1 MREALY
7 DEGEARLLEQLET
20 SARVDAARF
29 AEDADRLVELAVLS
43 RRLFGADG
51 VERYL
56 SMDVAGTLRVGQQA
70 AARRLS
76 EAERLH
82 TALPRTLARLRTGRL
97 LVPQASVLLHETGAC
112 SDAVAADA
120 ERRVLAGLDDEALK
134 GLVGLKLVRRVK
146 RAVLE
151 AEAALEPALTA
162 ERESEAR
169 RGRRVQVR
177 PEPDGMGSLW
187 ALLPAEQLRTFA
199 LGFDELDRRQAQA
212 DRAAGLDRTA
222 DQRRADTLALLPALA
237 LHALDGTVPSADGSH
252 PAVVVQVHVP
262 MATALGLSDAPGHL
276 EGYGPVSAGSVRLM
290 LPSARLRR
298 VVVDELTGEP
308 VHVEARTRRV
318 STSPAAARGR
328 NGSTAETAA
337 EAASTGTAA
346 GSPEAAGTAAGPAA
360 RTGPLADGALRR
372 SLLAM
377 LDSGPLLVQDVA
389 EPQYEPSAGLARLVR
404 VRDAHCTGV
413 GCDRESAACDLDHGV
428 PWPLG
433 PTSAANLA
441 TVSRRCHGAKTIS
454 WGLQRHRDG
463 SSTWTSPTSR
473 RYTTPPPWSAPPDVD
488 GYRPEVLPED
498 QPSRWGAT
506 SWGAKGWGTPPRQDD
521 PEDVGLTAC
530 LDEAVADSRPPLP
543 LPLAVR
549 PEPVPPPF

>member
-7 DEGEARLLEQLET
+7 DEGEARLLEQLEA
-20 SARVDAARF
+20 SARVDAVRF
-29 AEDADRLVELAVLS
+29 AEDADQLLELAVLS

-97 LVPQASVLLHETGAC
+97 LVPQARVLLHETGSC

-212 DRAAGLDRTA
+212 DRAAGVERTA

-308 VHVEARTRRV
+308 VHVDAKTRRV
-318 STSPAAARGR
+318 SASPADARPSSRGTS
-328 NGSTAETAA
+328 GSTGETAPAGPAA
-337 EAASTGTAA
+337 EAAAA
-346 GSPEAAGTAAGPAA
+346 GSAACDPARAGTAASGTAVGPAAGTAA
-360 RTGPLADGALRR
+360 RTGPLPDGPLRR
-372 SLLAM
+372 ALLEM
-377 LDSGPLLVQDVA
+377 LDGGPLLVQDVA

-413 GCDRESAACDLDHGV
+413 GCDRESCACDLDHRV

-433 PTSAANLA
+433 ATTAANLA
-441 TVSRRCHGAKTIS
+441 TVSRRCHGAKTVS

-463 SSTWTSPTSR
+463 SSTWTSPTGR
-473 RYTTPPPWSAPPDVD
+473 RYSTPPPWSAPPDVD

-498 QPSRWGAT
+498 RPSRWGAT
-506 SWGAKGWGTPPRQDD
+506 GWGATGGGHCPGRTTRRTWG
-521 PEDVGLTAC
+521 
-530 LDEAVADSRPPLP
+530 
-543 LPLAVR
+543 
-549 PEPVPPPF
+549 